1 MIAIN
6 INFNIGKPIM
16 NKDQSDRIIKKLQL
30 QSRILARE
38 AGIPLTKS
46 HYILYKF
53 IYEKKSYI
61 EIVEDIKNQVD
72 SPLIRILIAN
82 DISKIDRYD
91 LKYVQDRIYNYTK
104 FVSKEA
110 KISKY
115 KSKVIIKKLLR
126 WHSPEYQLNIKTGH
140 DEIINLNLIL
150 NGMESIYSIP
160 GDKSYYFLAE
170 GIISKINKVNDKNYY
185 FMKLPLIY
193 FERYFLTKTHES
205 LGFDNNIVWT
215 STFSN
220 IFYEIVAE
228 SNGVALLKIKQCELL
243 NVIIGTGKRT
253 IIRKISNGESTL
265 NCNTLYYES
274 DSFTEGFI
282 RQKTKSNFY
291 LLKKLK
297 RYDLKLTG
305 NLAKWVNENE

>member
-1 MIAIN
+1 
-6 INFNIGKPIM
+6 M
-16 NKDQSDRIIKKLQL
+16 NKKQSVRIIKKLQL
-30 QSRILARE
+30 QSRILSRE

-53 IYEKKSYI
+53 IYEKNSHI
-61 EIVEDIKNQVD
+61 ELFEEIKNQVD

-82 DISKIDRYD
+82 DVSEIAHYD
-91 LKYVQDRIYNYTK
+91 LKYVQDRLYKYTK
-104 FVSKEA
+104 LISKEA
-110 KISKY
+110 KINKY
-115 KSKVIIKKLLR
+115 KSKEIIKKLLR
-126 WHSPEYQLNIKTGH
+126 WHSPEYQLKIKLSH

-150 NGMESIYSIP
+150 DGMESIYSIP
-160 GDKSYYFLAE
+160 GDSSYYFLAE
-170 GIISKINKVNDKNYY
+170 GIISKINKFNDKNYY
-185 FMKLPLIY
+185 YMKPPLIY

-205 LGFDNNIVWT
+205 LGFDNNITWT

-228 SNGVALLKIKQCELL
+228 GNGVALLKIKQCELL

-274 DSFTEGFI
+274 DSFTKEFI
-282 RQKTKSNFY
+282 RKKTKSNFY